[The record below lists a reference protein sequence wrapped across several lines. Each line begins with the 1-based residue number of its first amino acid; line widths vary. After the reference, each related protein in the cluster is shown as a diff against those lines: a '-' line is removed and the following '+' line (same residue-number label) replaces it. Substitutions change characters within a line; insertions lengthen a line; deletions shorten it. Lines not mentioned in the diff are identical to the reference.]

1 MQDFKRIGAMSRLKT
16 VVAGSSA
23 CTHVPVG
30 KPGETRLAI
39 KQATESRKM
48 LDNRFI
54 TPRKSIDHT
63 IETTGL
69 DSL

>member
-1 MQDFKRIGAMSRLKT
+1 DFKSTGAISRLKI
-16 VVAGSSA
+16 VSAGSSA

-30 KPGETRLAI
+30 KPGKPRLTI

-54 TPRKSIDHT
+54 TPGKSIDNT
-63 IETTGL
+63 IETTDL
-69 DSL
+69 NSL